1 MVVVVA
7 RQVRL
12 LVLLVI
18 HRRIVGILQLNVA
31 RHVTVVILLVA
42 DAVAGHHL
50 HLLMLVTL
58 VAATTPT
65 TGRRS
70 ATASATTA
78 AATAGS
84 VLILA
89 IRRLILRPVFPVLL
103 DPFVLCPPILEPNF
117 DLDKGNKCLS

>member
-18 HRRIVGILQLNVA
+18 HRRIVGIFQLDVA
-31 RHVTVVILLVA
+31 RHVAVVILLIA

-58 VAATTPT
+58 VAATPT

-70 ATASATTA
+70 ATTTS

>member
-18 HRRIVGILQLNVA
+18 HRRIVGIFQLNVA
-31 RHVTVVILLVA
+31 RHVAVVILLVA

-58 VAATTPT
+58 VAATPT

-70 ATASATTA
+70 ATTTS

>member
-18 HRRIVGILQLNVA
+18 HRRIVGILQLDVA
-31 RHVTVVILLVA
+31 RHVAVVILLVA

-58 VAATTPT
+58 VAATPT

-70 ATASATTA
+70 ATASATTS

>member
-18 HRRIVGILQLNVA
+18 HRRIVGIFQLNVA
-31 RHVTVVILLVA
+31 RHVAVVILLVA

-58 VAATTPT
+58 VAATPT

-70 ATASATTA
+70 ATASATTS

>member
-18 HRRIVGILQLNVA
+18 HRRIVGILQLDVA
-31 RHVTVVILLVA
+31 RHVAVVILLIA

-58 VAATTPT
+58 VAATPT

-70 ATASATTA
+70 ATASATTS

>member
-1 MVVVVA
+1 MMVVVA

-18 HRRIVGILQLNVA
+18 HRRIVGILQLDVA
-31 RHVTVVILLVA
+31 RHVAVVILLIA

-58 VAATTPT
+58 VAATPT

-70 ATASATTA
+70 ATASATTS

>member
-18 HRRIVGILQLNVA
+18 HRRIVGIFQLDVA
-31 RHVTVVILLVA
+31 RHVAVVILLIA

-58 VAATTPT
+58 VAATPT

-70 ATASATTA
+70 ATASATTS

>member
-31 RHVTVVILLVA
+31 RHVAVVILLVA

-58 VAATTPT
+58 VAATPT

-70 ATASATTA
+70 ATASATTS

>member
-18 HRRIVGILQLNVA
+18 HRRIVGILQLDVA
-31 RHVTVVILLVA
+31 RHVAVVILLIA

-58 VAATTPT
+58 VAATPT

-70 ATASATTA
+70 ATATATTS

-117 DLDKGNKCLS
+117 DLDKRNKCLS